1 LINATSQ
8 STAFTSYYPVFLSAA
23 GSAVTPLVDDNAG
36 SPTSGLSYI
45 PGSGTLTSAI
55 FAGTAS
61 SARYADLAER
71 YLSDQTYDPGTVM
84 EFGGANEVTISQHSH
99 STRVAGA
106 VSTAPAYEMNTGLEG
121 EHVVAIALTGRIPC
135 QVVGTIRKGD
145 LLVASDLPGVA
156 TTLDIKQYK
165 PGCVLG
171 KALEDYD
178 SEEVGT
184 ITVVVG
190 KT

>member
-1 LINATSQ
+1 
-8 STAFTSYYPVFLSAA
+8 
-23 GSAVTPLVDDNAG
+23 
-36 SPTSGLSYI
+36 
-45 PGSGTLTSAI
+45 
-55 FAGTAS
+55 
-61 SARYADLAER
+61 
-71 YLSDQTYDPGTVM
+71 
-84 EFGGANEVTISQHSH
+84 
-99 STRVAGA
+99 
-106 VSTAPAYEMNTGLEG
+106 MNTAMEG

-145 LLVASDLPGVA
+145 LLVASDIPGVA
-156 TTLDIKQYK
+156 TVLNIKQYK

>member
-1 LINATSQ
+1 
-8 STAFTSYYPVFLSAA
+8 VFLSTA
-23 GSAVTPLVDDNAG
+23 GAAVTPFLDDDAG
-36 SPTSGLSYI
+36 SPTAGLRYVPST
-45 PGSGTLTSAI
+45 GTLTSAI

-84 EFGGANEVTISQHSH
+84 EFGGAKEVTMSQYSH

-121 EHVVAIALTGRIPC
+121 EHVVAIALTGRVPC

-145 LLVASDLPGVA
+145 LLVASNLPGVA

>member
-1 LINATSQ
+1 LI
-8 STAFTSYYPVFLSAA
+8 
-23 GSAVTPLVDDNAG
+23 DDNEA

-55 FAGTAS
+55 FAGTAN
-61 SARYADLAER
+61 SAKYADLAER
-71 YLSDQTYDPGTVM
+71 YLSDQIYNPGTVM
-84 EFGGANEVTISQHSH
+84 EFGGVNEVTISQHSH
-99 STRVAGA
+99 SIRVAGA
-106 VSTAPAYEMNTGLEG
+106 VSTAPAYEMNTAMEG
-121 EHVVAIALTGRIPC
+121 EHVIAIALTGRVPC

-145 LLVASDLPGVA
+145 LLVASDIPGVA
-156 TTLDIKQYK
+156 TVLDLKNYQ

-178 SEEVGT
+178 SDTVGT

>member
-1 LINATSQ
+1 
-8 STAFTSYYPVFLSAA
+8 VFLSTA
-23 GSAVTPLVDDNAG
+23 GVAVTPFLDDNAG
-36 SPTSGLSYI
+36 SPTSGLSYV

-71 YLSDQTYDPGTVM
+71 YLSDQNYNPGTVM
-84 EFGGANEVTISQHSH
+84 EFGGINEVTMSQHSH

-106 VSTAPAYEMNTGLEG
+106 VSTAPAYEMNTAMEG
-121 EHVVAIALTGRIPC
+121 THVIAIALTGRVPC

-145 LLVASDLPGVA
+145 LLVASDIPGVA
-156 TTLDIKQYK
+156 TVLDLTNYQ

>member
-8 STAFTSYYPVFLSAA
+8 STSGSTFYPVFLSTA
-23 GSAVTPLVDDNAG
+23 GAAVTPQLDDDAG
-36 SPTSGLSYI
+36 SPTAGLRYV
-45 PGSGTLTSAI
+45 PATGTLTSAI

-71 YLSDQTYDPGTVM
+71 YLSDQNYDPGTVM

-121 EHVVAIALTGRIPC
+121 KHVVAIALTGRIPC
-135 QVVGTIRKGD
+135 QVVGTICKGD
-145 LLVASDLPGVA
+145 LLVSSDIPGVA
-156 TTLDIKQYK
+156 TVLNLENYQ

-178 SEEVGT
+178 SKEVGT

>member
-1 LINATSQ
+1 
-8 STAFTSYYPVFLSAA
+8 VFLSAV
-23 GSAVTPLVDDNAG
+23 GTAVTPNADDNAG
-36 SPTSGLSYI
+36 SPVSGLTYI

-55 FAGTAS
+55 FAGTANQ
-61 SARYADLAER
+61 ARYADLAER
-71 YLSDQTYDPGTVM
+71 YLSDQIYDPGTVM
-84 EFGGANEVTISQHSH
+84 EFGGINEVTISQHSH

-106 VSTAPAYEMNTGLEG
+106 VSTAPAYEMNTAMEG

-145 LLVASDLPGVA
+145 LLVASDIPGVA
-156 TTLDIKQYK
+156 TVLNLKNYQ

-178 SEEVGT
+178 SDTVGM

>member
-1 LINATSQ
+1 
-8 STAFTSYYPVFLSAA
+8 VFI
-23 GSAVTPLVDDNAG
+23 SAVGVAVAPLADDNA
-36 SPTSGLSYI
+36 SSAVAGLTYI
-45 PGSGTLTSAI
+45 PSTGTLTSAI
-55 FAGTAS
+55 FAGTANQ
-61 SARYADLAER
+61 AKYADLAER

-84 EFGGANEVTISQHSH
+84 EFGGVNEVTISQHSH

-121 EHVVAIALTGRIPC
+121 EHVVAIALTGRVPC
-135 QVVGTIRKGD
+135 QVIGTIRKGD
-145 LLVASDLPGVA
+145 LLVASGIPGVA
-156 TTLDIKQYK
+156 TVLDLKNYQ

>member
-1 LINATSQ
+1 
-8 STAFTSYYPVFLSAA
+8 VFLSVA
-23 GSAVTPLVDDNAG
+23 GVAVTPNIDDNAG
-36 SPTSGLSYI
+36 NATSGLTYV
-45 PGSGTLTSAI
+45 PVTGTLTSAI

-84 EFGGANEVTISQHSH
+84 EFGGVNEVTISQHSH

-106 VSTAPAYEMNTGLEG
+106 VSTAPAYEMNTGMEG
-121 EHVVAIALTGRIPC
+121 EHVVAIALTGRVPC
-135 QVVGTIRKGD
+135 QVSGTIRKGD
-145 LLVASDLPGVA
+145 LLVASDIPGVA
-156 TTLDIKQYK
+156 TVLNLKNYQ

-171 KALEDYD
+171 KALEDYN

>member
-1 LINATSQ
+1 
-8 STAFTSYYPVFLSAA
+8 VFVAAA
-23 GSAVTPLVDDNAG
+23 GVAATPLLDN
-36 SPTSGLSYI
+36 PGLSYN
-45 PGSGTLTSAI
+45 PFTNTLTTTI

-61 SARYADLAER
+61 TAKYADLAER

-84 EFGGANEVTISQHSH
+84 EFGGINEVTMSQHSH

-106 VSTAPAYEMNTGLEG
+106 VSTAPAYEMNTAMEG
-121 EHVVAIALTGRIPC
+121 KHVVAIALTGRVPC

-145 LLVASDLPGVA
+145 LLVASDISGVA
-156 TTLDIKQYK
+156 TVLNLKNYQ

-178 SEEVGT
+178 SNTIGT

>member
-1 LINATSQ
+1 
-8 STAFTSYYPVFLSAA
+8 VFLSTA
-23 GSAVTPLVDDNAG
+23 GVAVTPFLDDDSA
-36 SPTSGLSYI
+36 SPTSGLRYI
-45 PGSGTLTSAI
+45 PASGTLTSAI

-71 YLSDQTYDPGTVM
+71 YLSDQNYNPGTVM
-84 EFGGANEVTISQHSH
+84 EFGGINEVTMSQHSH

-106 VSTAPAYEMNTGLEG
+106 VSTAPAYEMNTAMEG
-121 EHVVAIALTGRIPC
+121 KHVIAIALTGRVPC

-145 LLVASDLPGVA
+145 LLVSSDMPGVA
-156 TTLDIKQYK
+156 TVLDLTNYQ

>member
-1 LINATSQ
+1 MFVSTTGVAVQAFADNPNLRYVPLTATL
-8 STAFTSYYPVFLSAA
+8 TTGIF
-23 GSAVTPLVDDNAG
+23 
-36 SPTSGLSYI
+36 
-45 PGSGTLTSAI
+45 SGTATQ
-55 FAGTAS
+55 
-61 SARYADLAER
+61 ARYADLAER
-71 YLSDQTYDPGTVM
+71 YQSDQDYDPGTVM
-84 EFGGANEVTISQHSH
+84 EFGGVNEVTISQHSH
-99 STRVAGA
+99 STRIAGA
-106 VSTAPAYEMNTGLEG
+106 VSTAPAYEMNTALEG
-121 EHVVAIALTGRIPC
+121 EHVVAIALTGRVPC

-156 TTLDIKQYK
+156 TVLNQKNYQ

-178 SEEVGT
+178 SDTVGT

>member
-1 LINATSQ
+1 
-8 STAFTSYYPVFLSAA
+8 
-23 GSAVTPLVDDNAG
+23 
-36 SPTSGLSYI
+36 
-45 PGSGTLTSAI
+45 
-55 FAGTAS
+55 
-61 SARYADLAER
+61 
-71 YLSDQTYDPGTVM
+71 M
-84 EFGGANEVTISQHSH
+84 EFGGINEVTMSQHSH

-106 VSTAPAYEMNTGLEG
+106 VSTAPAYEMNTAMEG
-121 EHVVAIALTGRIPC
+121 THVIAIALTGRVPC

-145 LLVASDLPGVA
+145 LLVSSDMPGVA
-156 TTLDIKQYK
+156 TVLDLTNYQ

-171 KALEDYD
+171 KALEDYN